1 MERPGALF
9 RTKEIVDGLK
19 FKYSARTFKLG
30 RVLGEMDGLSGGVCW
45 AGEALLPLEC
55 LVVLFA
61 MR

>member
-1 MERPGALF
+1 
-9 RTKEIVDGLK
+9 
-19 FKYSARTFKLG
+19 
-30 RVLGEMDGLSGGVCW
+30 MDGLSGGVCW